1 MSRLYNDPVNENG
14 GLMTKDRIKQLLEQ
28 WKRERPDLDAS
39 PMGILGRLMILSRL
53 ADRGVE
59 EVLRPHKLTI
69 QEFDVLAVLRR
80 CGPPFRQSVGVL
92 CVYSLLSSG
101 AMTNR
106 VDRLEQKG
114 LIQRE
119 PNPEDRRGVLVA
131 LTSKGRELIDQLV
144 AERLQ
149 EAHERVSVLS
159 AMERRQLETLLTQFL
174 GALQDKEEI

>member
-1 MSRLYNDPVNENG
+1 
-14 GLMTKDRIKQLLEQ
+14 MTMDRIEQLLEQ

-39 PMGILGRLMILSRL
+39 PMGILGRLMILGRL
-53 ADRGVE
+53 ANRGVE
-59 EVLRPHKLTI
+59 EVLRPHKLTVP
-69 QEFDVLAVLRR
+69 EFDVLAVLRR
-80 CGPPFRQSVGVL
+80 CGPPFRQSVSVL
-92 CVYSLLSSG
+92 CAYSLLSSG

-131 LTSKGRELIDQLV
+131 LTSKGRELIDKLV

-149 EAHERVSVLS
+149 EAHERISVLS
-159 AMERRQLETLLTQFL
+159 AKERRQLETLLTHFL
-174 GALQDKEEI
+174 AALQDKEEI